1 MNTDFGTSD
10 IVLAATLKV
19 LGFTLQKIEK
29 TGNKG
34 TFHFHEIPD
43 NIITQFDTGRCEVE
57 PVAFNGA
64 IKSLT
69 TAVRR
74 QAD

>member
-1 MNTDFGTSD
+1 MINKFNTTD

-19 LGFTLQKIEK
+19 LGYTLISIEK

-34 TFHFHEIPD
+34 TFIFDGVQEEV
-43 NIITQFDTGRCEVE
+43 ITTFDTGRCTVE
-57 PVAFNGA
+57 PVSFNNA

-74 QAD
+74 QP